1 MTALLYFRSRK
12 SDFTRKMIWSLAVIR
27 FLATTLLAFLLI
39 SPMIRTVK
47 RSTVKP
53 SIVIGIDNS
62 SSITMNTDSSFYRT
76 EFLNNIASLRK
87 DLEDNYD
94 VQTYYFGDEIVTSGT
109 PDFKDELT
117 DIASLFKEV
126 NTRYFNRNIGAVIIA
141 SDGIFNSGADPLY
154 EVRNSKYPVFTIN
167 MGDTTIRKD
176 LRIQKVNH
184 NRTAFKGNRFPIEIT
199 LQAIEIPGERSI
211 IRITEGEVT
220 LFSEEVNTSTS
231 NQVIT
236 IPAFID
242 ANEAGLKKLKVVV
255 DVIDGEINTAN
266 NSREIYIEVKESRMK
281 VAIITDAPHPDIAAL
296 ERVFEN
302 SNNYEAELYNAEE
315 FNKNP
320 ESFNLIILYQLP
332 SGRNPYTAQLQK
344 IINSNTPLLL
354 FIGSQTNIQLVN
366 TLELGLVMVNFKG
379 SYNEAL
385 PLINPGFSLFLY
397 TELQK
402 NLIESVP
409 PLVSPFASYNVSNS
423 VNIFAKQVIGPTP
436 TDMPLIL
443 FNESNE
449 KRIGVVAGEGI
460 WKWRMFDYIQ
470 NGTHSNFDDLLGKM
484 FQYLTAQTDRGK
496 FRVDWNNFY
505 AENEN
510 IEFGAMLM
518 NDSYEPI
525 TDPEVTLQITDS
537 QKQKF
542 NYTFSAGENRYS
554 LRVGNFVPGVYSFEA
569 KASFAGEELIKR
581 GSFVVTDVKLEDVN
595 LVANHR
601 LLNIIA
607 SESGGNSYSPGN
619 FSEIVD
625 VIKKSESVKPIVYT
639 RRNYTDLIDYFP
651 LMILISILLGT
662 EWFLRKFW
670 GSY

>member
-1 MTALLYFRSRK
+1 
-12 SDFTRKMIWSLAVIR
+12 
-27 FLATTLLAFLLI
+27 
-39 SPMIRTVK
+39 MIRTVK

-199 LQAIEIPGERSI
+199 LQAIEIPGERSV

-281 VAIITDAPHPDIAAL
+281 VAIVTDAPHPDIAAL

-470 NGTHSNFDDLLGKM
+470 NGTHANFDDLLGKM

-569 KASFAGEELIKR
+569 KASVAGEELIKR

-651 LMILISILLGT
+651 LMILISVLLGT

>member
-1 MTALLYFRSRK
+1 
-12 SDFTRKMIWSLAVIR
+12 
-27 FLATTLLAFLLI
+27 
-39 SPMIRTVK
+39 MIRTVK

>member
-1 MTALLYFRSRK
+1 
-12 SDFTRKMIWSLAVIR
+12 
-27 FLATTLLAFLLI
+27 
-39 SPMIRTVK
+39 MIRTVK

-199 LQAIEIPGERSI
+199 LQAIEIPGERSV

-242 ANEAGLKKLKVVV
+242 ANEAGLKKLKVAV

-366 TLELGLVMVNFKG
+366 TLDLGLVMVNFKG

-525 TDPEVTLQITDS
+525 TDPEVTLQITDI

-569 KASFAGEELIKR
+569 KASIAGEELIKR

>member
-1 MTALLYFRSRK
+1 
-12 SDFTRKMIWSLAVIR
+12 
-27 FLATTLLAFLLI
+27 
-39 SPMIRTVK
+39 MIRTVK

-199 LQAIEIPGERSI
+199 LQAIEIPGERSV